1 VKLTRNLNFNPALVN
16 LVPLINVLFLVLFF
30 FALSSRFV
38 LQPGFAVSLPL
49 STFALAPQKNA
60 QIVSITSAPMAALYH
75 RDQKVEMAE
84 LSRRLAEDK
93 SQDRSLIIKADRETS
108 YDLVIQIMNQ
118 GLLHG
123 FSIILATNP
132 DGK

>member
-1 VKLTRNLNFNPALVN
+1 MKLTRNLKFNPALVN
-16 LVPLINVLFLVLFF
+16 LVPLVNVLFLVFFF

-38 LQPGFAVSLPL
+38 LQPGLAVSLPI

-60 QIVSITSAPMAALYH
+60 QIVSVTSPPMVAIYH

-84 LSRRLAEDK
+84 LGRRLAQDNTH
-93 SQDRSLIIKADRETS
+93 DRSLIIKADRETP
-108 YDLVIQIMNQ
+108 YDLVVQIMNQ
-118 GLLHG
+118 GLQHG
-123 FSIILATNP
+123 FSIILATKP